1 MCERTIDGASDGSRR
16 SALEAV
22 SWAVRVWIWDCRVRI
37 WVCRRVCVGL
47 GGEVVVLGVGVGVEV
62 VAVAVEGEVDEVDGW
77 VLTVVEIGGVVRGR
91 ACAAVEGSCRSGIS
105 IIGSSSV
112 CEVALSDSADNA
124 EESGGD
130 VDADVDCT
138 VNPPS
143 SGSSRRSSKSEE

>member
-1 MCERTIDGASDGSRR
+1 M
-16 SALEAV
+16 
-22 SWAVRVWIWDCRVRI
+22 
-37 WVCRRVCVGL
+37 
-47 GGEVVVLGVGVGVEV
+47 
-62 VAVAVEGEVDEVDGW
+62 VAVAEVDGW

-143 SGSSRRSSKSEE
+143 SGSSRRSSKSEGRFSSSSCELGISPSGRMGRVGVREGGSIDIVRLGVQMCPFRRYR